1 MMMTDGFLQ
10 LFGFKPE
17 RAHAARH
24 HQPDIAVADFVGPA
38 GFDDRAHE
46 LRVRHRDFEQNRLGR
61 VKQPVNVLAQFE
73 HAAVVGANAL
83 ENAIAI
89 KQAVVEHRNLRGAF
103 VVIFA
108 VNKDFHEPAQTTAK
122 RRAGKV
128 NLRDS
133 GETTIIVARSVTL
146 WSSG

>member
-1 MMMTDGFLQ
+1 M
-10 LFGFKPE
+10 
-17 RAHAARH
+17 
-24 HQPDIAVADFVGPA
+24 
-38 GFDDRAHE
+38 
-46 LRVRHRDFEQNRLGR
+46 
-61 VKQPVNVLAQFE
+61 LAQFE

-89 KQAVVEHRNLRGAF
+89 KQAVVEDRNLRSAF
-103 VVIFA
+103 VVVFA
-108 VNKDFHEPAQTTAK
+108 VNKDFHEPTQTTAK